1 MKATEETEVRIG
13 LADHCG
19 TVCEINFWPE
29 DPEDKAQ
36 INLNLGG
43 GSCWARGYP
52 TAAAARQIAAALL
65 DAADRMES

>member
-13 LADHCG
+13 LADHHG
-19 TVCEINFWPE
+19 TVAEINFWPE
-29 DPEDKAQ
+29 DAEDKAQ
-36 INLNLGG
+36 INLNLGS